1 MNGLLHFQFWFGS
14 LIVLG
19 LLRRLS
25 IVFAAEQGRKRD
37 LLRRGYS
44 ENHEQRISVLIPF
57 LKSEDYSSLIA
68 LLRTLADQNYPA
80 SKVTI
85 HLVASQETRPILMP
99 QALRYNVRVW
109 EYPYEEVTEHQAR
122 SWIID
127 RCLAQGGNSLFV
139 FLRATDMV
147 KQDYFRH
154 LVAKSLDSFVIQG
167 YTAIKNQPL
176 TVLDKVSAF
185 SNRLFNRIDNAGRN
199 HLGFSIR
206 LMDSGWAVK
215 QDVLEMIPYRRG
227 TDLDNLEY
235 TIRLVLENFKIAWAP
250 QAVIYSESRQP
261 VSSRVMIQASSI
273 FNRLR
278 LLALYGPR
286 LLALSVLRMN
296 GNSLATFVAILRP
309 PAFTTPL
316 LLSALAIASFFVPV
330 LRGDRTF
337 WVALAGMALSIHLL
351 ACFVA
356 RCRITEIALTLIQA
370 PLAYVVNVISLPF
383 GVVLLI
389 KETLRKRAKAG
400 MERYRRESTT
410 RFNETIPS
418 SDSSLPMAGQIRRP
432 LSEDAF
438 EEIELSGQPYLQGV
452 QENEP
457 APLAAQRYRSPG
469 VQEYIRPLPLSNG
482 QKHIECQLKTTL
494 TTQSDGVEYYQLVLE
509 YKALA
514 FSTASYRI
522 LDQAFYELH
531 TKLAARGLTPIACGS
546 CAYFYNP
553 TADQPG
559 ALNTTGVCLQ
569 GKLGQEVSLTDD
581 AVTPVSEACQHH
593 TAIQRREEILR
604 HWKESLLYSIS
615 PKL

>member
-14 LIVLG
+14 FIVLA

-37 LLRRGYS
+37 LLRRSYS

-57 LKSEDYSSLIA
+57 LNSEDYASLIA
-68 LLRTLADQNYPA
+68 LLRSLAEQNYPA

-85 HLVASQETRPILMP
+85 HLVASRESRPTLMP

-109 EYPYEEVTEHQAR
+109 EYPYEDVNEHQAR
-122 SWIID
+122 AWLID
-127 RCLAQGGNSLFV
+127 RCLAQGGSSLFV
-139 FLRATDMV
+139 FLRATDMI
-147 KQDYFRH
+147 KPDYFKH
-154 LVAKSLDSFVIQG
+154 LVAKSLDNFVIQG
-167 YTAIKNQPL
+167 YTSIKNQPI

-199 HLGFSIR
+199 HLGFSVR
-206 LMDSGWAVK
+206 LQDSGWAVK

-227 TDLDNLEY
+227 VDFDNLEY
-235 TIRLVLENFKIAWAP
+235 TVRLIIENFKIGWAP
-250 QAVIYSESRQP
+250 QAVVYAESRHA
-261 VSSRVMIQASSI
+261 VSTRVVTQASSI

-278 LLALYGPR
+278 LIAFYAPR
-286 LLALSVLRMN
+286 LATMSILRMN
-296 GNSLATFVAILRP
+296 GNSLAGLVAILRP
-309 PAFTTPL
+309 PTFMTPV
-316 LLSALAIASFFVPV
+316 LLSGLAIASFFVPT
-330 LRGDRTF
+330 LSADRSF
-337 WVALAGMALSIHLL
+337 WLALAGMALCIHLL

-356 RCRITEIALTLIQA
+356 RCRLIEIAIMLVQI
-370 PLAYVVNVISLPF
+370 PLAYVVNLISLPI
-383 GVVLLI
+383 GIVLLV
-389 KETLRKRAKAG
+389 KDNMRKRANAT
-400 MERYRRESTT
+400 MEYYRREQNT
-410 RFNETIPS
+410 RFNESLPGA
-418 SDSSLPMAGQIRRP
+418 DSLPMAGQIRRSP
-432 LSEDAF
+432 SEDS
-438 EEIELSGQPYLQGV
+438 ELIELTDQPYLQGL

-457 APLAAQRYRSPG
+457 APSATQRYRMPG

-482 QKHIECQLKTTL
+482 QKHVECQLKTII
-494 TTQSDGVEYYQLVLE
+494 TTQSDGQEYYQLVLE
-509 YKALA
+509 YKALS
-514 FSTASYRI
+514 FSTSSYRI

-531 TKLAARGLTPIACGS
+531 TKLSARGLMPVACGS

-569 GKLGQEVSLTDD
+569 GKLGQEVSLTED

-593 TAIQRREEILR
+593 TSLARREEVVC